1 MATPDPSQKRV
12 VVVGAGFAGLS
23 CARALSNAPVT
34 VTVIDRQNHHLFQP
48 LLYQV
53 ATAAL
58 SPADIAAP
66 IRGILRHQANAR
78 VLLDQVTGVD
88 RIGRQVLTASGQNV
102 PYDLL
107 VVGTGARHGYFGHE
121 EWSANAPGIKTIDDA
136 THVRRK
142 VLLAFERAE
151 QTAHKPDRDALLTF
165 VIVGGGPTGVEMAGA
180 IAELAR
186 KTIIDDFRGITPHC
200 SRVLLVEAGD
210 RLLPSFPPD
219 LSAKAKQALE
229 KLGVDVRLGARVE
242 DVRPDGAVINGDF
255 LPCRTTLWAAGVRA
269 SPAGDWLNAVTDRV
283 GRVVVTPD
291 FALPD
296 DPDIFVIGDTAACT
310 PNGAERPLPGI
321 APAAKQAGKYV
332 GSVIT
337 ARMRG
342 QARPK
347 PFHYSDYGNLA
358 TIGRKEAVVAMGKLH
373 LSGFVAW
380 LLWSVAHVY
389 FLIGFRNR
397 FIVAANWF
405 WSYLTHQRGVRLITG
420 PTEEQPHTTKE
431 AA

>member
-1 MATPDPSQKRV
+1 MDSLETPRPRV
-12 VVVGAGFAGLS
+12 VIVGAGFGGLS
-23 CARALSNAPVT
+23 CARALARAPVD

-66 IRGILRHQANAR
+66 IRGILRSQRNAR
-78 VLLDQVTGVD
+78 VLLDRVTGID
-88 RIGRQVLTASGQNV
+88 RTNRLVQTASGHPV

-107 VVGTGARHGYFGHE
+107 VLGTGARHGYFGHE

-136 THVRRK
+136 TGVRRK

-151 QTAHKPDRDALLTF
+151 QAVLKPDREALLTF

-186 KTIIDDFRGITPHC
+186 KTIIGDFRGITPHC
-200 SRVLLVEAGD
+200 ARVILVEAGD
-210 RLLPSFPPD
+210 RLLPSFPAD
-219 LSAKAKQALE
+219 LSASARTALE
-229 KLGVDVRLGARVE
+229 WLGVEVRTQARVE
-242 DVRPDGAVINGDF
+242 DVRRDGAVINGQF

-269 SPAGDWLNAVTDRV
+269 SPAGDWLGAVTDRV
-283 GRVVVTPD
+283 GRVTVEAD
-291 FALPD
+291 FSVPNH
-296 DPDIFVIGDTAACT
+296 PDIFVIGDTAAYT
-310 PNGAERPLPGI
+310 LPDGKGLLPGI
-321 APAAKQAGKYV
+321 APAAKQAGVHV
-332 GSVIT
+332 GRVID
-337 ARMRG
+337 ARVRG
-342 QARPK
+342 QVPPPR
-347 PFHYSDYGNLA
+347 FRYRDHGSMA
-358 TIGRKEAVVAMGKLH
+358 TIGRKEAVVAMGGVH

-420 PTEEQPHTTKE
+420 PTEEQEIQKKE